1 MAHRLEPVLT
11 MKDEWSVE
19 LLQGGSCHSG
29 SPHLYWYHGLTNI
42 VDKLKEEIKEGW
54 LLEAL

>member
-1 MAHRLEPVLT
+1 